1 MVLYDCVGCVKKG
14 NERIAYMI
22 HDKSS
27 NKTLKVNKFT
37 MAVLV
42 GRNQVS
48 NAKGD
53 IYKDIVIYRGV
64 GCDFSKLPAL
74 KLNEDGTKKT
84 KEQLV
89 AEATERKAK
98 RVQKVEEIAK
108 NKAGRPSNEQL
119 KAKYI
124 ESGQVLISARYMKR
138 WGEIVENN
146 HKSSSNRVVLDT
158 ALGCMQ
164 EIKNG
169 LSYNEVVNNTK
180 RLAYD
185 GKITINE
192 CNNALKVVS
201 LILSDKDKI
210 FERASIC

>member
-14 NERIAYMI
+14 PERIAYML

-108 NKAGRPSNEQL
+108 NKAGRPSNEQY
-119 KAKYI
+119 KAKFI
-124 ESGQVLISARYMKR
+124 REIQGLIDPKYMKV
-138 WGEIVENN
+138 WENFVDKN
-146 HKSSSNRVVLDT
+146 CSSVYNRSILNAATEGLDMIKDGIPYNVIGMAFKENGKHSGSSYGIT
-158 ALGCMQ
+158 MQ
-164 EIKNG
+164 VI
-169 LSYNEVVNNTK
+169 
-180 RLAYD
+180 A
-185 GKITINE
+185 
-192 CNNALKVVS
+192 S
-201 LILSDKDKI
+201 LIDDKEQFLK
-210 FERASIC
+210 ETCG